1 MGLRICFGGNGFWW
15 GRAVFQRT
23 RRREGATLKTS
34 FGAQFSGV
42 VGLWRDG
49 RQRTIDRWAQ
59 KLVAGWLRKDHSWM
73 IRRQEG
79 FRNIFFP
86 EIKL

>member
-1 MGLRICFGGNGFWW
+1 MIADLFWGKWFLVGKGGFPKDEEAGGRHIEDLFW
-15 GRAVFQRT
+15 RAVF
-23 RRREGATLKTS
+23 
-34 FGAQFSGV
+34 
-42 VGLWRDG
+42 G
-49 RQRTIDRWAQ
+49 RCG
-59 KLVAGWLRKDHSWM
+59 LVAGWLRKDHSWM